1 MGDAKRVPINDLKTE
16 AGADDLV
23 DSPDMEPYVRLAMA
37 AMQGSD
43 ATARLQEIAKLPLER
58 RYVWRVVSA
67 LKWAFADF
75 DDLGVVA
82 DRDTLARED
91 MAKVLDLL
99 RLRPIQF
106 CMFLK
111 DLVGADEMKRLMI
124 QGIAT
129 AGLMPETDGG
139 GR

>member
-1 MGDAKRVPINDLKTE
+1 
-16 AGADDLV
+16 
-23 DSPDMEPYVRLAMA
+23 
-37 AMQGSD
+37 
-43 ATARLQEIAKLPLER
+43 
-58 RYVWRVVSA
+58 

-82 DRDTLARED
+82 DRDTLTPED
-91 MAKVLDLL
+91 RAKVLDLL

-111 DLVGADEMKRLMI
+111 ALVGADEMKRLMI

-129 AGLMPETDGG
+129 ARRMPESNTSSSPCG
-139 GR
+139 